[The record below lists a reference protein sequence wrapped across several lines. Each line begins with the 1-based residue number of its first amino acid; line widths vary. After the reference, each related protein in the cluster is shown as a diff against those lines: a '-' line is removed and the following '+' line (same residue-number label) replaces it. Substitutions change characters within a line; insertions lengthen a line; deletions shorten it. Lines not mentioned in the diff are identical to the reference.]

1 MKINYKEV
9 EVDISTDEFTS
20 LADGN
25 YLEYLISTMI
35 LVNQEVLDENS
46 IAQVSIDDFEE
57 DDIEK
62 QRINNIFKNIKDLDN
77 DEDF

>member
-62 QRINNIFKNIKDLDN
+62 QRINNIFKNIKGLDN